1 MKRYVRLYMD
11 SYRGLSK
18 PSWMLSAV
26 MLINRIGAMV
36 SPFLGVYMVAELKF
50 TLSQTGVVLSCFG
63 LGAMA
68 GSTLGGWLT
77 DRVGHFKVQLAS
89 IFLSVPIFL
98 SLIHI

>member
-1 MKRYVRLYMD
+1 
-11 SYRGLSK
+11 
-18 PSWMLSAV
+18 MLSAV

-68 GSTLGGWLT
+68 GSTL
-77 DRVGHFKVQLAS
+77 
-89 IFLSVPIFL
+89 
-98 SLIHI
+98 